1 MESSQFVDLVISMK
15 SLKSYF
21 ILFNVLIVVTGNGKG
36 KTTSALGQALRVV
49 GEGGKAVMYQFIKG
63 PWKSGE
69 DESVKRL
76 MPEFEIIKG
85 GKGFVGILGDP
96 YPRQVHIEAAE
107 KTWREAQKAVE
118 SKKYQLVVLDE
129 LNVALKLKLL
139 KLTPVYNFLKK
150 NRARFNIMVTGRD
163 AHPRLIKL
171 ADLVSEVKEIKHPF
185 AKGVSARKGIEY

>member
-1 MESSQFVDLVISMK
+1 MF
-15 SLKSYF
+15 LKDM
-21 ILFNVLIVVTGNGKG
+21 LIVVTGNGKG

-69 DESVKRL
+69 DKFFSIFNI
-76 MPEFEIIKG
+76 PPSTFQIIKG

-96 YPRQVHIEAAE
+96 YPRSVHIEAAGA
-107 KTWREAQKAVE
+107 TWIQATQAIE
-118 SKKYQLVVLDE
+118 SKKYQLVILDE

-150 NRARFNIMVTGRD
+150 NRSRFNIMVTGRET
-163 AHPRLIKL
+163 HPRLINL
-171 ADLVSEVKEIKHPF
+171 ADLVSEIKEVKHPF
-185 AKGVSARKGIEY
+185 QKGVGARKGVEY

>member
-1 MESSQFVDLVISMK
+1 M
-15 SLKSYF
+15 
-21 ILFNVLIVVTGNGKG
+21 LIVLTGNGKG

-49 GEGGKAVMYQFIKG
+49 GEGGRVVMYQFIKG

-69 DESVKRL
+69 DESMKRL
-76 MPEFEIIKG
+76 RPDFDIIKG

-96 YPRQVHIEAAE
+96 YPRQVHVDAAAE
-107 KTWREAQKAVE
+107 TWAKATTAIE

-150 NRARFNIMVTGRD
+150 HRGIVNIMITGRD
-163 AHPRLIKL
+163 AHNRLIAL

-185 AKGVSARKGIEY
+185 QKGIGARKGIEY